1 MHVWPGECHVHAGIR
16 PADLD
21 RARAEHGDADLLV
34 HPECGCAS
42 QCMYFKA
49 SGDIEADRTHILSTE
64 GMVKHAQQYPT
75 RSFVVATELGIMHR
89 LAKEAPQGRF
99 YAASERA
106 ICRYMK
112 KITLEKLLISL
123 RDDVFE
129 VKVPEDV
136 ADRAR
141 GAIQRMVEL

>member
-1 MHVWPGECHVHAGIR
+1 MVRHA
-16 PADLD
+16 
-21 RARAEHGDADLLV
+21 H
-34 HPECGCAS
+34 
-42 QCMYFKA
+42 
-49 SGDIEADRTHILSTE
+49 
-64 GMVKHAQQYPT
+64 KHPT

-112 KITLEKLLISL
+112 KITLEKLLTSL

-129 VKVPEDV
+129 VTVPEDV

>member
-1 MHVWPGECHVHAGIR
+1 
-16 PADLD
+16 
-21 RARAEHGDADLLV
+21 
-34 HPECGCAS
+34 
-42 QCMYFKA
+42 
-49 SGDIEADRTHILSTE
+49 
-64 GMVKHAQQYPT
+64 
-75 RSFVVATELGIMHR
+75 MHR
-89 LAKEAPQGRF
+89 LKKEAPEGRF

-129 VKVPEDV
+129 AKVPVDV
-136 ADRAR
+136 AERAR